1 MLGVIVLLA
10 GGCARTPPHEAWTGV
25 VSVESGWRLASLPA
39 VPCDWQGEALVR
51 GGAVLWGEL
60 PDRAEG
66 PCPTGS
72 EHVRMV
78 TVDRLGQDGPFLST
92 VVRARGPEPARS
104 SEGPAPLLPA
114 AATGDRAPGTLS
126 PAAPVDAPF
135 WERVVRTPSR
145 APGTT
150 TCVTWDLRTGR
161 PARLVDYDAKN
172 APARWRRATRKAA
185 RAHLP
190 APDPG
195 AFVVGDGHVAFCVP
209 QGTDGTLAWVRVR

>member
-1 MLGVIVLLA
+1 MLGVFVLLA

-25 VSVESGWRLASLPA
+25 VSVESGWRLASPPA

-51 GGAVLWGEL
+51 GGSVLWGEL
-60 PDRAEG
+60 PDGDEG

-72 EHVRMV
+72 KHARLV

-92 VVRARGPEPARS
+92 VVRARGPVPALS
-104 SEGPAPLLPA
+104 DDTTAALLEV
-114 AATGDRAPGTLS
+114 AATRVGAPGTLS
-126 PAAPVDAPF
+126 PEAPVDARF
-135 WERVVRTPSR
+135 WERDVRTPSR
-145 APGTT
+145 APGTA

-190 APDPG
+190 ALEPG

-209 QGTDGTLAWVRVR
+209 HGTDGALAWVRVR